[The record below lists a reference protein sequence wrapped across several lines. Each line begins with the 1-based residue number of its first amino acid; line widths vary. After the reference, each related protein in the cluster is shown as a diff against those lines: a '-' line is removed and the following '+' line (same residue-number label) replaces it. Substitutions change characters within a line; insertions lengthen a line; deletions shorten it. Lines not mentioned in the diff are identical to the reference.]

1 VSYFDV
7 GTCSH
12 DREPGATKA
21 VRRPPSGRERPRVRH
36 VRRRGSGTR
45 QETGV
50 RNQRPDRG
58 HGDAAA
64 ELQEVT
70 AGVPVDARVVPVP
83 PERLDVGGCADRVN
97 RSKRAQAPSSSDSS
111 IDG

>member
-70 AGVPVDARVVPVP
+70 AGVPV
-83 PERLDVGGCADRVN
+83 CA
-97 RSKRAQAPSSSDSS
+97 SYQ
-111 IDG
+111 